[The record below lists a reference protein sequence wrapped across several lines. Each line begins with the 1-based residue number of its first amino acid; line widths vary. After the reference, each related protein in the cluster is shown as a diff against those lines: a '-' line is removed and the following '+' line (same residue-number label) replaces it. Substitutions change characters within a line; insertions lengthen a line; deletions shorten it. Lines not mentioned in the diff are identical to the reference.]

1 MIEDRLSTLNEEKEE
16 LAQYQQ
22 WDKTRRALEY
32 TIHNQ
37 DLNETKNKLEQVI
50 FDCFFSRDEFL
61 VNFFYRAFLLQ
72 CLKFSITFVF
82 SVGKQA

>member
-37 DLNETKNKLEQVI
+37 DLNETKNKLEQVLEVF
-50 FDCFFSRDEFL
+50 FDFFFL
-61 VNFFYRAFLLQ
+61 V
-72 CLKFSITFVF
+72 LKRDDWYLCML
-82 SVGKQA
+82 

>member
-16 LAQYQQ
+16 LAQYQH

-37 DLNETKNKLEQVI
+37 DLNDTKGKLEQVCNGQI
-50 FDCFFSRDEFL
+50 
-61 VNFFYRAFLLQ
+61 FLLLVLN
-72 CLKFSITFVF
+72 CKCGV
-82 SVGKQA
+82 

>member
-50 FDCFFSRDEFL
+50 GFHYF
-61 VNFFYRAFLLQ
+61 
-72 CLKFSITFVF
+72 TM
-82 SVGKQA
+82 